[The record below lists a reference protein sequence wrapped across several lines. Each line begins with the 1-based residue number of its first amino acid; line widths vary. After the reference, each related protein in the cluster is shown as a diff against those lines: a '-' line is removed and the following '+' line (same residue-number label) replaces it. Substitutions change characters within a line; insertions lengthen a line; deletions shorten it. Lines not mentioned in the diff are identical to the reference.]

1 MSLKVPS
8 GQDRS
13 HFPDT
18 SNNYLRKIIY
28 DEKKNIA
35 PTWTINTKHGPQ
47 RLASKTGWFVLSD
60 IQNNN
65 NTTL

>member
-47 RLASKTGWFVLSD
+47 
-60 IQNNN
+60 
-65 NTTL
+65 